1 MLGEI
6 VMLLE
11 SVPASGSA
19 DDYSFATVENNVT
32 DKKTAATRRNT
43 IQRLREL
50 YGLDPSIP
58 LFRVLRRLWSIDPV
72 GRPLLA
78 MLCALARDPLLR
90 VTASVVLPLKTGE
103 ELSRQELT
111 QAIQRVGGER
121 WNDDTVDKV
130 ARNASSSWA
139 QSGHLAGRVR
149 KVRQRIKPTPIVVAY
164 ALVLGYLHGVRGE
177 QLFRTLWAKCLDVTP
192 DELIQLAKDAKR
204 FGVLDLKQAGDVVEV
219 GFSSLLTS
227 EEIRDS
233 HGTH

>member
-90 VTASVVLPLKTGE
+90 VTASVVLPLKPGE

-149 KVRQRIKPTPIVVAY
+149 KIRQRIKPTPIVVAY
-164 ALVLGYLHGVRGE
+164 ALVLGYLQGVRGD

-192 DELIQLAKDAKR
+192 DELIQLAKGAKR

-219 GFSSLLTS
+219 GFLSLLTR